1 MTEIK
6 VLDKSVFNRIAAG
19 EVVERPA
26 SVVKELVENS
36 IDAGADSITVTIK
49 GGGIEYICVADNGKG
64 ISADQ
69 IKTAFLPHATSKI
82 KSVEDLDGISTLG
95 FRGEALPSIASVAKV
110 TMLSRPKDCAI
121 GCRYVVDNGSE
132 IDYGDMGAPLGTSVT
147 VENLFDRIPA
157 RKKFLSRDSV
167 EENAI
172 TGLMARYILANNT
185 ISFKYVVNGKT
196 VYISSGDGI
205 ENAILTVYGAD
216 YLSNMIK
223 VHSTMSDIVLC
234 GYVNKP
240 AFTKHSKAFQ
250 TLIVNGR
257 YVINDDVAY
266 TVFGCYQKYLMKRQ
280 YPTFVLYLDVPYD
293 LVDVNVHPNKMEVKF
308 ALPGLIKKIVADTIK
323 EQVLSAVSTPKDVDE
338 GFDETM
344 SEKAEQLSPFVFS
357 LKPAPEPTRAQNEQH
372 PVASKVFSDNN
383 HNSIKKNEHNNI
395 LIDLSENPATAD
407 KREEKIRTVTSDILG
422 DLPSQ
427 PAFFENDRNDV
438 NRLRESDTFDDIF
451 NPFSGIFEND
461 KTSESSLE
469 AAATAS
475 APTAAQ
481 CEFVVSDLD
490 NYKVDGK
497 IFNTYIVIERG
508 DAVYLIDQHA
518 AHEKLLYDRFV
529 AEYERGR
536 VAVQNMLVPYKF
548 TVTPEESELLK
559 ENLDLLHST
568 GFEVTADKR
577 ADTFLIRAV
586 PLCCVGLNAQSFV
599 YDFLQELP
607 HDKSKILPTA
617 FKETLMQSA
626 CKAATKGEDDLSD
639 GEIKELLSQIAKET
653 TELFCPHGRP
663 IAITLTR
670 REIEKWFK
678 RIV

>member
-157 RKKFLSRDSV
+157 RKKFLSRESV

-338 GFDETM
+338 SFDETM
-344 SEKAEQLSPFVFS
+344 SAKAEQLPPFVFS

-372 PVASKVFSDNN
+372 HVASKVFSDNN

-395 LIDLSENPATAD
+395 HIDLSENPATAD
-407 KREEKIRTVTSDILG
+407 KRDEKIRTVTSDILV

-451 NPFSGIFEND
+451 NPFSGIFENN

-475 APTAAQ
+475 APTATQ

>member
-110 TMLSRPKDCAI
+110 TMLSRPKDCEM
-121 GCRYVVDNGSE
+121 GCRYVIDNGTE

-157 RKKFLSRDSV
+157 RKKFLSRESV

-223 VHSTMSDIVLC
+223 VHSTMSDIVLY

-323 EQVLSAVSTPKDVDE
+323 EQVLSAVSIPKDVDE

-344 SEKAEQLSPFVFS
+344 SAKAEQLSPFVFS
-357 LKPAPEPTRAQNEQH
+357 LKPAPEPTRAQNERH
-372 PVASKVFSDNN
+372 LVASKVFSDDN

-395 LIDLSENPATAD
+395 HIDLSENPATTD
-407 KREEKIRTVTSDILG
+407 KRDEKIRTVTSDILV

-451 NPFSGIFEND
+451 NPFSGIVGNN
-461 KTSESSLE
+461 KPAAPLRE

-568 GFEVTADKR
+568 GFEVTADKK